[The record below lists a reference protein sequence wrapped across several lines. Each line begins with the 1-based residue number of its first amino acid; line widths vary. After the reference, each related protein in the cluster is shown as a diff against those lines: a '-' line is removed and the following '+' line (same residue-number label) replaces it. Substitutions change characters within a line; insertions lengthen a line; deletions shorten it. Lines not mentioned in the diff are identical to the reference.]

1 MARYDIAVIGAG
13 SGNFLA
19 NRSLRDKQFAIIEE
33 NLFGGTCLNV
43 GCIPTKMFVHT
54 ADVANWIRDAGR
66 FGIDASLDGVRWA
79 DIRDRIFG
87 RIDPNSAEARQ
98 GRVDGANTTVLEG
111 HATFTGDRTLAVD
124 LGDHVEEVTADQ
136 VVIAA
141 GGRPVIPTEI
151 AESGVPFE
159 TSDTIMRI
167 ETLPRT
173 LTIVGGGFIAA
184 EFAHIFS
191 ALGVEVTLVVRGDAL
206 VRRTDAEISAGFTE
220 LATKQWNVHLGRTVT
235 TASVDDGG
243 LRLGLDDG
251 TTLEAEMLLVA
262 TGRRPNSDRLDL
274 AGTGIELHDDG
285 RIVVDEFGR
294 TTSPGVWALGD
305 ISSPHQLKH
314 VANHEARTIAHNL
327 AHPDEL
333 RPFDHRFVPSAIFS
347 HPQMAGVGLTE
358 AEALDAG
365 HRVSTSVRAY
375 GDTAYGWAMEDTTG
389 ICKVIADRDTGL
401 LLGAHIMGPDA
412 STLIQPAI
420 QALSFGLG
428 ARDMARGQYWI
439 HPAMAEVLE
448 NALLGLDLR

>member
-111 HATFTGDRTLAVD
+111 HATFTGDHRLAVD

-167 ETLPRT
+167 DELPRS

-206 VRRTDAEISAGFTE
+206 VRRTDAEISERFTA
-220 LATKQWNVHLGRTVT
+220 LATKQWNVHLGRTVAA
-235 TASVDDGG
+235 ASYDDRVVT
-243 LRLGLDDG
+243 LELDDG
-251 TTLEAEMLLVA
+251 SHVVSDLVLVA
-262 TGRRPNSDRLDL
+262 TGRDPNTDRLGLDK
-274 AGTGIELHDDG
+274 TGIELHDDG
-285 RIVVDEFGR
+285 RVVVDEFGR
-294 TTSPGVWALGD
+294 ATVPGVWALGD
-305 ISSPHQLKH
+305 ISSPYQLKH
-314 VANHEARTIAHNL
+314 VANHEARAIAHNL
-327 AHPDEL
+327 AHPDDL
-333 RPFDHRFVPSAIFS
+333 RAFDLRFVPSAIFS

-358 AEALDAG
+358 TEARAAG
-365 HRVSTSVRAY
+365 HDVVTSVRDY

-389 ICKVIADRDTGL
+389 ICKVVADRATGL
-401 LLGAHIMGPDA
+401 LLGAHVMGPDA
-412 STLIQPAI
+412 SSLIQPAI
-420 QALSFGLG
+420 QALSFGLP
-428 ARDMARGQYWI
+428 ARDMARGQFWI
-439 HPAMAEVLE
+439 HPAMSEVLE